1 MKALAAH
8 GLTDKASALA
18 LIAST
23 APAAEWVVL
32 RLLIKCKMNVLL
44 QKREGGSQWKN
55 DPLRCGY

>member
-23 APAAEWVVL
+23 APAAEWVV
-32 RLLIKCKMNVLL
+32 RRFLIKHKMNVVLL
-44 QKREGGSQWKN
+44 KHEGGSQWKN
-55 DPLRCGY
+55 DPLCCGY